1 MDNASITL
9 IQVCPAELPAIP
21 ESRWEAIEAQ
31 IHEAL
36 QFGVERF
43 ILDLSGSHEI
53 RPLDYWMVLNL
64 AILIPAG
71 NLVIVADESQFT
83 QSLFQS
89 KLTQLITVV
98 GHLADAYAALT
109 GLAAGPAA
117 ISFSLQ
123 ADLPFTAFG
132 EA

>member
-1 MDNASITL
+1 MSSHAITL
-9 IQVCPAELPAIP
+9 IQACPARLPAIP

-36 QFGVERF
+36 QFGADRF
-43 ILDLSGSHEI
+43 ILDLTGAHEI

-71 NLVIVADESQFT
+71 NLVLVADEEQFT
-83 QSLFQS
+83 QSLQQS
-89 KLTQLITVV
+89 KLTQLLTVV
-98 GHLADAYAALT
+98 RHLADAYAALT
-109 GLAAGPAA
+109 GIAAGPAVLEERTFA
-117 ISFSLQ
+117 EAPSLQ
-123 ADLPFTAFG
+123 VP

>member
-1 MDNASITL
+1 MDNAAITL
-9 IQVCPAELPAIP
+9 IQACAAQLPVIP

-43 ILDLSGSHEI
+43 ILDLTGSHEI
-53 RPLDYWMVLNL
+53 RPLDYWMILNL

-83 QSLFQS
+83 QSLSQS

-98 GHLADAYAALT
+98 SHLADAYAALT
-109 GLAAGPAA
+109 GIAAGPASVEA
-117 ISFSLQ
+117 RIL
-123 ADLPFTAFG
+123 ADIPRAALG

>member
-1 MDNASITL
+1 MESQAITL

-53 RPLDYWMVLNL
+53 RPLDYWMLLNL

-71 NLVIVADESQFT
+71 NMVIVADESQFT
-83 QSLFQS
+83 QSLSQS
-89 KLTQLITVV
+89 KITRLITVV

-109 GLAAGPAA
+109 GIAAGPAA
-117 ISFSLQ
+117 IEARIL
-123 ADLPFTAFG
+123 ADLPHASLG